1 MSKSRMYYKMINLG
15 GDIVSQKSNSRIVWI
30 DVAKGLTIILVIIG
44 HTIYDLFRGMIFS
57 FHMPLFFI
65 LSCITYKFSDNNDKY
80 CKYISKSFKHL
91 IIPAYLMFLLG
102 DLIVVV
108 RNYNSFN
115 NYEAIRDF
123 LRNQLLAGVFA
134 SGVEGSVNGGY
145 IPAFGIPWFFVALFL
160 GRSIFDYW
168 QMKYKG
174 WKLILVC
181 VVASIIGKLIGRL
194 QPLPLSFDI
203 VLAIIPFFYVGMKY
217 SMLKVQ
223 ENALLKLLISTAI
236 WAAMFWLTYVLSG
249 NTYLELA
256 LRRYP
261 CYPLCLIVSVAGT
274 VMISEASVLLSQLW
288 LTSKTLAF
296 LGRYSLYL
304 LFIHHLDGYLLTSF
318 YYITD
323 NWYINALFR
332 LIEDIF
338 ILIIVVLIKQKIK
351 CYLDVRKKYD
361 NRY

>member
-1 MSKSRMYYKMINLG
+1 
-15 GDIVSQKSNSRIVWI
+15 
-30 DVAKGLTIILVIIG
+30 
-44 HTIYDLFRGMIFS
+44 
-57 FHMPLFFI
+57 
-65 LSCITYKFSDNNDKY
+65 
-80 CKYISKSFKHL
+80 
-91 IIPAYLMFLLG
+91 
-102 DLIVVV
+102 
-108 RNYNSFN
+108 
-115 NYEAIRDF
+115 
-123 LRNQLLAGVFA
+123 
-134 SGVEGSVNGGY
+134 
-145 IPAFGIPWFFVALFL
+145 
-160 GRSIFDYW
+160 
-168 QMKYKG
+168 
-174 WKLILVC
+174 
-181 VVASIIGKLIGRL
+181 
-194 QPLPLSFDI
+194 
-203 VLAIIPFFYVGMKY
+203 
-217 SMLKVQ
+217 MLKVQ

-274 VMISEASVLLSQLW
+274 VMISEASVLLSQFW